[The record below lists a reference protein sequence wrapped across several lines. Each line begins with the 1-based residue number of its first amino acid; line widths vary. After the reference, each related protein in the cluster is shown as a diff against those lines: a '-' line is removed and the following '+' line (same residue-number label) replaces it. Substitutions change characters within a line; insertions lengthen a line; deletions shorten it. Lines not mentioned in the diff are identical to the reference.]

1 MVVNIES
8 IINEYTAYV
17 YKIVENI
24 VGDSLVYQD
33 KEEIV
38 ADTFYLLWKNQE
50 KISTNLKSYLS
61 AIARN
66 CAYEKLRKEKNT
78 QEYIDTL
85 YGLEEL
91 EENRMLIELRLEKL
105 NEEEL
110 KLFEL
115 YYTYGYKIRE
125 IAKFLK
131 IQTNTVKIRLFRLR
145 KKLRED
151 LK

>member
-1 MVVNIES
+1 M
-8 IINEYTAYV
+8 
-17 YKIVENI
+17 
-24 VGDSLVYQD
+24 
-33 KEEIV
+33 
-38 ADTFYLLWKNQE
+38 
-50 KISTNLKSYLS
+50 
-61 AIARN
+61 
-66 CAYEKLRKEKNT
+66 
-78 QEYIDTL
+78 

-91 EENRMLIELRLEKL
+91 EENRMLIEQRLEKL